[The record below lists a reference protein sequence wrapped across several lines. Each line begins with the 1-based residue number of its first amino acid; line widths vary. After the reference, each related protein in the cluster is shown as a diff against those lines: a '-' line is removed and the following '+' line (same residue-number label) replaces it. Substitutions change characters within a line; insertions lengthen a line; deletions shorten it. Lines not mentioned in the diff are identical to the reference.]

1 VKVSVHR
8 RMTRDALKEVFPELG
23 RRDARRILRGNL
35 FVAYCSYVRYR
46 REFHVL
52 RIPFSPHADAWEMGL
67 LAVQE
72 REARIA
78 RALKSGRR
86 RKILRE
92 AGALLHT
99 VQDFFSHTNYYTLG
113 PEQRLHFA
121 AALADKE
128 KKPSYV
134 KVCAYSFW
142 RLPHLSSGLP
152 VNSGKTGSVGK
163 VWNAGKVWN
172 SGKAGSTKTF
182 KRDGD
187 GYTHREFA
195 QDVPGDIVYR
205 GALRSSADALRK
217 IRPLIFSGP

>member
-1 VKVSVHR
+1 
-8 RMTRDALKEVFPELG
+8 MTRDALKEVLPELG
-23 RRDARRILRGNL
+23 KRDVRRILRGNL
-35 FVAYCSYVRYR
+35 FVTYCSYVRYR

-78 RALKSGRR
+78 RASKNSRR
-86 RKILRE
+86 RRLLRE
-92 AGALLHT
+92 VGALLHT

-142 RLPHLSSGLP
+142 RLPHLSAGIP
-152 VNSGKTGSVGK
+152 MNSGMTGSVGK
-163 VWNAGKVWN
+163 AGN
-172 SGKAGSTKTF
+172 RGKAGRSKTF

-195 QDVPGDIVYR
+195 QDIPGDIVYR
-205 GALRSSADALRK
+205 GALRSSADVLRK
-217 IRPLIFSGP
+217 IRQRIFSGP